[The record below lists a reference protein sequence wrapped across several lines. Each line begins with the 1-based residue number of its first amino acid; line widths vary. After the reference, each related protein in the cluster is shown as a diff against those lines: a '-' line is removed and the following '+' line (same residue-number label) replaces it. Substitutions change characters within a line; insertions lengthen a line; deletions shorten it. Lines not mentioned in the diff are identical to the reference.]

1 MEKQSGTLILDG
13 VVFELKDCED
23 TRLYIFESD
32 EYDGTITISF
42 DLYFKE
48 AIFNNNE
55 KVSPYLCINEH
66 ETHKSGIKETAGCTY
81 SADSAEEPD
90 EREDTLYIYEH
101 EPLKKYSFTIL
112 EISGETVHIQIEGT
126 AVTDGYT
133 VPAKTAD
140 FSGDFILRYE
150 GE

>member
-13 VVFELKDCED
+13 VTFELDDCEN
-23 TRLYIFESD
+23 TKLYVFESD

-42 DLYFKE
+42 DLYFKQ
-48 AIFNNNE
+48 AIFNGE
-55 KVSPYLCINEH
+55 KVSPYICINQH
-66 ETHKSGIKETAGCTY
+66 ETYKSGINETVGCIY
-81 SADSAEEPD
+81 SVDSVEKSD

-101 EPLKKYSFTIL
+101 EPFKKYSFTIL
-112 EISGETVHIQIEGT
+112 EISEKTAHIHIEGI
-126 AVTDGYT
+126 AIIDGYS

-150 GE
+150 

>member
-13 VVFELKDCED
+13 VAFELQDCED
-23 TRLYIFESD
+23 TKLYVFESD
-32 EYDGTITISF
+32 EYDGTVTISF
-42 DLYFKE
+42 DLYFRQ
-48 AIFNNNE
+48 AILNGE
-55 KVSPYLCINEH
+55 RVLPCICINEH
-66 ETHKSGIKETAGCTY
+66 ETHKSAINETVGCTY
-81 SADSAEEPD
+81 SVDSAEELY

-112 EISGETVHIQIEGT
+112 EISGKTARIHIEGT
-126 AVTDGYT
+126 AIIDGYS

>member
-1 MEKQSGTLILDG
+1 MEKQSGTLILGG
-13 VVFELKDCED
+13 VAFELQDCED
-23 TRLYIFESD
+23 TKLYVFESD
-32 EYDGTITISF
+32 EYDSTITISF
-42 DLYFKE
+42 DLYFKQ
-48 AIFNNNE
+48 AIFNGE

-66 ETHKSGIKETAGCTY
+66 ETHKSVINETAGCTH
-81 SADSAEEPD
+81 SVDSAEESY

-101 EPLKKYSFTIL
+101 EPLKRYSFTVL
-112 EISGETVHIQIEGT
+112 EISGKTVHIQIEGT